1 MCTKSIYHISCS
13 VFSHGVC
20 SSLTAVYSLHT
31 VVRDRSGESFSSG
44 HPSKS
49 RTCASSELM
58 ALLGVS
64 GLGELGG
71 MILMGLTETFMGL
84 TGRKSADPVA
94 IVSCVSSILGV
105 DRRGFSW
112 AIFPLSPPGVPMMS
126 AFSFSSAAASLSDA
140 TCGHGDHV
148 GVKTRVN
155 SSGVKSSPNASTPC
169 FLCSDKS
176 DMPSVL

>member
-1 MCTKSIYHISCS
+1 
-13 VFSHGVC
+13 
-20 SSLTAVYSLHT
+20 
-31 VVRDRSGESFSSG
+31 
-44 HPSKS
+44 
-49 RTCASSELM
+49 M

-84 TGRKSADPVA
+84 TGRRSADPVA
-94 IVSCVSSILGV
+94 IVSPAVSSILGV

-112 AIFPLSPPGVPMMS
+112 AIFPLSPPGAPMMS
-126 AFSFSSAAASLSDA
+126 AFSFSSAAASLSYA

-176 DMPSVL
+176 VMSSVL